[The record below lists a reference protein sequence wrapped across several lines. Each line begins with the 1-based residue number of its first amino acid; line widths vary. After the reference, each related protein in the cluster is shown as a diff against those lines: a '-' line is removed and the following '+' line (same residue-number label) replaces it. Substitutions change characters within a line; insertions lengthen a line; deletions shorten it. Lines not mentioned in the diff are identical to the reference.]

1 MKRFELTSRRA
12 ILLGSGAL
20 AAVFAVYPAMRQV
33 GRYPAPSQPFEQL
46 GPKTAAVYALLGDFL
61 APPGG
66 PLPGSGGDAESLAR
80 LDRLLSAVPSHTA
93 TLLTALP
100 LAFEHATALD
110 RYGAR
115 SLSHLPA
122 DRQQAFL
129 AEWAETDDL
138 IRAQLFMGLR
148 SVVGM
153 MYFERADVVRAMH
166 IAPEC
171 G

>member
-12 ILLGSGAL
+12 ILLGTGAL
-20 AAVFAVYPAMRQV
+20 AAVMAVYPAMRQV
-33 GRYPAPSQPFEQL
+33 GSYPTPAQSFAQL
-46 GPKTAAVYALLGDFL
+46 GPKTAAIYALLGDFL
-61 APPGG
+61 APAGG

-80 LDRLLSAVPSHTA
+80 LDQLLASVPSQTA
-93 TLLTALP
+93 TLLMALP

-115 SLSHLPA
+115 SLSHLPP
-122 DRQQAFL
+122 DRQRAFL
-129 AEWAETDDL
+129 AEWADADDL
-138 IRAQLFMGLR
+138 VRAQLFMGLR
-148 SVVGM
+148 SVLGM

-166 IAPEC
+166 IAPGC

>member
-1 MKRFELTSRRA
+1 MQRFELTSRRA
-12 ILLGSGAL
+12 LLLGSGAL
-20 AAVFAVYPAMRQV
+20 AALAAVYPALRQV
-33 GRYPAPSQPFEQL
+33 GRYPAPRQPFQEL
-46 GPKTAAVYALLGDFL
+46 GPKTAAIYALLGDFL

-66 PLPGSGGDAESLAR
+66 PLPGSGGDDVSLAR
-80 LDRLLSAVPSHTA
+80 LDQLLGSVPDHTARLLR
-93 TLLTALP
+93 ALP

-122 DRQQAFL
+122 ERQQAFL
-129 AEWAETDDL
+129 AAWADADDL
-138 IRAQLFMGLR
+138 VHAQLFMGLR

-153 MYFERADVVRAMH
+153 VYFERADVVRAMG
-166 IAPEC
+166 IAPGC